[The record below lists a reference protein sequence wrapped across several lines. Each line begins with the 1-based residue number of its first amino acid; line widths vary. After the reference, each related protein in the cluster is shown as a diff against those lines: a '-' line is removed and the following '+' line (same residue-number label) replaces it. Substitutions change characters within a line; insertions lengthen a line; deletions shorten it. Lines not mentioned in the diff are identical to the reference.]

1 MKNKQLIECVPNI
14 SEGND
19 LEKIQEIAHV
29 VKSVKGVQLLNI
41 DSGNAAN
48 RTVFTFVGEPENVVE
63 AAFLLIK
70 KASELIDMSI
80 QKGTHPRF
88 GATDVCPLIPIANIS
103 MEETVKYAHKLGEK
117 VGKELG
123 ISGYFYEFASI
134 EEQKKNLVSIRSGE
148 YEGLQE
154 KIKKNDWQL
163 DFGPKKYNEQ
173 IRKSGITAIG
183 ARNFLIA
190 YNLNL
195 NSTSV
200 KLANQIASK
209 IRESGSLVTHENGE
223 TVRIP
228 GKLKAVKA
236 IGWFLEDFGIAQVSC
251 NLTNFQLNSM
261 HQVFDEA
268 TKIGDEIGV
277 KITGS
282 ELIGLVPLQA
292 MIAAADF
299 FLTLENKSTSI
310 AEDEKIKFAIEK
322 LGLNDI
328 KPFHPKE
335 RIIEYAM
342 NNVQTEIEIIPF
354 ENQYSKDFYELNA
367 EWLRNYFYIE
377 PYDEQV
383 LSHPKEYILDKGG
396 YIFLAKYQN
405 EIVGVVSIINQK
417 DFFELSKMAVKP
429 NFRGQKIGE
438 MLVKYCLEFGKNQGW
453 ESITLY
459 SNRKLIPAITLY
471 EKIGF
476 KEVPLETNAH
486 YNRADIKMIFEI
498 DSFYT
503 KL

>member
-1 MKNKQLIECVPNI
+1 MKQLIECVPNI

-19 LEKIQEIAHV
+19 LAKIQEIANV

-41 DSGNAAN
+41 DAGKAAN

-70 KASELIDMSI
+70 KTTELINMRI

-103 MEETVKYAHKLGEK
+103 MEETVKYAHILGKK

-123 ISGYFYEFASI
+123 ISGYFYEFAAI
-134 EEQKKNLVSIRSGE
+134 EEQKKNLASIRSGE

-154 KIKKNDWQL
+154 KIKKNNWQL

-173 IRKSGITAIG
+173 ILKSGITAIG

-209 IRESGSLVTHENGE
+209 IRESGSLITHENGE
-223 TVRIP
+223 TIRIP

-236 IGWFLEDFGIAQVSC
+236 IGWYLEDFGIAQVSC

-261 HQVFDEA
+261 HQVYDEA
-268 TKIGDEIGV
+268 TKIAAEIGV

-292 MIAAADF
+292 MTTAADF
-299 FLTLENKSTSI
+299 FLTSENKPTSI
-310 AEDEKIKFAIEK
+310 GENKKISIAIEK

-328 KPFHPKE
+328 KPFHPKD

-342 NNVQTEIEIIPF
+342 KNEEIEIIPF

-367 EWLRNYFYIE
+367 EWLRTYFYIE
-377 PYDEQV
+377 PYDEKV

-396 YIFLAKYQN
+396 FIFFAKHQH
-405 EIVGVVSIINQK
+405 EIVGVVSLINQK

-429 NFRGQKIGE
+429 NFRGKKIGE
-438 MLVKYCLEFGKNQGW
+438 MLVKYCIEFGKNQGW
-453 ESITLY
+453 KSITLY

-476 KEVPLETNAH
+476 EEIELETAAN
-486 YNRADIKMIFEI
+486 YERADIKMRI
-498 DSFYT
+498 
-503 KL
+503 KLM

>member
-1 MKNKQLIECVPNI
+1 MKQLIECVPNI

-29 VKSVKGVQLLNI
+29 VRSVKGVQLLNI

-103 MEETVKYAHKLGEK
+103 MEKTVKYAHKLGEK

-123 ISGYFYEFASI
+123 ISGYFYEFAAV
-134 EEQKKNLVSIRSGE
+134 EEQKKNLASIRSGE

-154 KIKKNDWQL
+154 KIKKNNWQL
-163 DFGPKKYNEQ
+163 DFGPKKFNKQ

-200 KLANQIASK
+200 KLASQIASK
-209 IRESGSLVTHENGE
+209 IRESGSLVTNENGE
-223 TVRIP
+223 TVRIL

-268 TKIGDEIGV
+268 IKIGNEIGV

-282 ELIGLVPLQA
+282 ELIGLLPLQA

-310 AEDEKIKFAIEK
+310 TEDEKIKIAIEK
-322 LGLNDI
+322 LNLNDI

-335 RIIEYAM
+335 RIIEYVM
-342 NNVQTEIEIIPF
+342 
-354 ENQYSKDFYELNA
+354 K
-367 EWLRNYFYIE
+367 
-377 PYDEQV
+377 
-383 LSHPKEYILDKGG
+383 
-396 YIFLAKYQN
+396 N
-405 EIVGVVSIINQK
+405 E
-417 DFFELSKMAVKP
+417 
-429 NFRGQKIGE
+429 
-438 MLVKYCLEFGKNQGW
+438 
-453 ESITLY
+453 
-459 SNRKLIPAITLY
+459 
-471 EKIGF
+471 
-476 KEVPLETNAH
+476 
-486 YNRADIKMIFEI
+486 
-498 DSFYT
+498 
-503 KL
+503 

>member
-1 MKNKQLIECVPNI
+1 MKQLIECVPNI

-29 VKSVKGVQLLNI
+29 VRSVKGVQLLNI

-103 MEETVKYAHKLGEK
+103 MEKTVKYAHKLGEK

-123 ISGYFYEFASI
+123 ISGYFYEFAAV
-134 EEQKKNLVSIRSGE
+134 EEQKKNLASIRSGE

-154 KIKKNDWQL
+154 KIKKNNWQL
-163 DFGPKKYNEQ
+163 DFGPKKFNKQ

-200 KLANQIASK
+200 KLASQIASK
-209 IRESGSLVTHENGE
+209 IRESGSLVTNENGE
-223 TVRIP
+223 TVRIL

-261 HQVFDEA
+261 HKVFDEA
-268 TKIGDEIGV
+268 IKIGNEIGV

-282 ELIGLVPLQA
+282 ELIGLLPLQA
-292 MIAAADF
+292 MITAADF
-299 FLTLENKSTSI
+299 FLTVENKSTSI
-310 AEDEKIKFAIEK
+310 TEDEKIKIAIEK

-335 RIIEYAM
+335 RIIEYVM
-342 NNVQTEIEIIPF
+342 
-354 ENQYSKDFYELNA
+354 K
-367 EWLRNYFYIE
+367 
-377 PYDEQV
+377 
-383 LSHPKEYILDKGG
+383 
-396 YIFLAKYQN
+396 N
-405 EIVGVVSIINQK
+405 E
-417 DFFELSKMAVKP
+417 
-429 NFRGQKIGE
+429 
-438 MLVKYCLEFGKNQGW
+438 
-453 ESITLY
+453 
-459 SNRKLIPAITLY
+459 
-471 EKIGF
+471 
-476 KEVPLETNAH
+476 
-486 YNRADIKMIFEI
+486 
-498 DSFYT
+498 
-503 KL
+503 

>member
-1 MKNKQLIECVPNI
+1 MKQQLIECVPNI

-19 LEKIQEIAHV
+19 LPKIQEIATV

-41 DSGNAAN
+41 DSGKAAN

-63 AAFLLIK
+63 AAFLFIK
-70 KASELIDMSI
+70 KTSELIDMSI

-103 MEETVKYAHKLGEK
+103 IEETAKYAHKLGEK

-123 ISGYFYEFASI
+123 ISGYFYEFAAVS
-134 EEQKKNLVSIRSGE
+134 EHKKNLATIRSGE
-148 YEGLQE
+148 YEGLKD
-154 KIKKNDWQL
+154 KIIKPNFQL

-173 IRKSGITAIG
+173 IRKSGIVAIG

-195 NSTSV
+195 NTSSV
-200 KLANQIASK
+200 ELANKIASE
-209 IRESGSLVTHENGE
+209 IRESGSLVKNENGE
-223 TVRIP
+223 IIRIP
-228 GKLKAVKA
+228 GKLKTVKA

-268 TKIGDEIGV
+268 NKIAEKIGV

-282 ELIGLVPLQA
+282 EIIGLVPLKS
-292 MIAAADF
+292 ILDAADY
-299 FLTLENKSTSI
+299 FLQLQQKSIEIS
-310 AEDEKIKFAIEK
+310 EDEKVTFAIDK

-342 NNVQTEIEIIPF
+342 KNNQIEIEIIPF
-354 ENQYSKDFYELNA
+354 ENQYSKDFYDLNA
-367 EWLRNYFYIE
+367 EWLRSYFYIE
-377 PYDEQV
+377 PYDELV
-383 LSHPKEYILDKGG
+383 LSRPQEYILDKGG
-396 YIFLAKYQN
+396 FIFLAKNQD
-405 EIVGVVSIINQK
+405 EIVGVVSLINQK

-429 NFRGQKIGE
+429 SFRGYKIGE
-438 MLVKYCLEFGKNQGW
+438 KLVRFCMEFGKTKGW
-453 ESITLY
+453 KSITLY
-459 SNRKLIPAITLY
+459 SNRKLVPAINLY
-471 EKIGF
+471 QKIGF
-476 KEVPLETNAH
+476 KEIELETATN
-486 YNRADIKMIFEI
+486 YERADIKMRINLI
-498 DSFYT
+498 
-503 KL
+503 

>member
-1 MKNKQLIECVPNI
+1 MKQLIECVPNI

-29 VKSVKGVQLLNI
+29 VRSVKGVQLLNI

-103 MEETVKYAHKLGEK
+103 MEKTVKYAHKLGEK

-123 ISGYFYEFASI
+123 ISGYFYEFAAV
-134 EEQKKNLVSIRSGE
+134 EEQKKNLASIRSGE

-154 KIKKNDWQL
+154 KIKKNNWQL
-163 DFGPKKYNEQ
+163 DFGPKKFNKQ

-200 KLANQIASK
+200 KLASQIASK
-209 IRESGSLVTHENGE
+209 IRESGSLVTNENGE
-223 TVRIP
+223 TVRIL

-268 TKIGDEIGV
+268 IKIGNEIGV

-282 ELIGLVPLQA
+282 ELIGLLPLQA
-292 MIAAADF
+292 MITAADF
-299 FLTLENKSTSI
+299 FLTVENKSTSI
-310 AEDEKIKFAIEK
+310 TEDEKIKIAIEK
-322 LGLNDI
+322 LNLNDI

-335 RIIEYAM
+335 RIIEYVM
-342 NNVQTEIEIIPF
+342 
-354 ENQYSKDFYELNA
+354 K
-367 EWLRNYFYIE
+367 
-377 PYDEQV
+377 
-383 LSHPKEYILDKGG
+383 
-396 YIFLAKYQN
+396 N
-405 EIVGVVSIINQK
+405 E
-417 DFFELSKMAVKP
+417 
-429 NFRGQKIGE
+429 
-438 MLVKYCLEFGKNQGW
+438 
-453 ESITLY
+453 
-459 SNRKLIPAITLY
+459 
-471 EKIGF
+471 
-476 KEVPLETNAH
+476 
-486 YNRADIKMIFEI
+486 
-498 DSFYT
+498 
-503 KL
+503 

>member
-1 MKNKQLIECVPNI
+1 MKQLIECVPNI

-29 VKSVKGVQLLNI
+29 VRSVKGVQLLNI

-103 MEETVKYAHKLGEK
+103 MEKTVKYAHKLGEK

-123 ISGYFYEFASI
+123 ISGYFYEFAAV
-134 EEQKKNLVSIRSGE
+134 EEQKKNLASIRSGE

-154 KIKKNDWQL
+154 KIKKNNWQL
-163 DFGPKKYNEQ
+163 DFGPKKFNKQ

-200 KLANQIASK
+200 KLASQIASK
-209 IRESGSLVTHENGE
+209 IRESGSLVTNENGE
-223 TVRIP
+223 TVRIL

-268 TKIGDEIGV
+268 IKIGDEIGV

-282 ELIGLVPLQA
+282 ELIGLLPLQA
-292 MIAAADF
+292 MITAADF
-299 FLTLENKSTSI
+299 FLTVENKSTSI
-310 AEDEKIKFAIEK
+310 TEDEKIKIAIEK
-322 LGLNDI
+322 LNLNDI

-335 RIIEYAM
+335 RIIEYVM
-342 NNVQTEIEIIPF
+342 
-354 ENQYSKDFYELNA
+354 K
-367 EWLRNYFYIE
+367 
-377 PYDEQV
+377 
-383 LSHPKEYILDKGG
+383 
-396 YIFLAKYQN
+396 N
-405 EIVGVVSIINQK
+405 E
-417 DFFELSKMAVKP
+417 
-429 NFRGQKIGE
+429 
-438 MLVKYCLEFGKNQGW
+438 
-453 ESITLY
+453 
-459 SNRKLIPAITLY
+459 
-471 EKIGF
+471 
-476 KEVPLETNAH
+476 
-486 YNRADIKMIFEI
+486 
-498 DSFYT
+498 
-503 KL
+503 